1 MSLFFYFC
9 KTRAAL
15 MKILLKN
22 ATLLDPSSP
31 FHCTIQDVLIL
42 ENKIVAIAPD
52 IEEDDAKTIKNKK
65 TGSERNLCIFSFSNF
80 SE

>member
-1 MSLFFYFC
+1 
-9 KTRAAL
+9 

-52 IEEDDAKTIKNKK
+52 IKEDDAKTIKNK
-65 TGSERNLCIFSFSNF
+65 NLHVSPGWFDPGVSFGEPGF
-80 SE
+80 